1 MKTWLITG
9 GAGFIGSCFIR
20 KVLAATDDDL
30 QSVRIVNLDKLTY
43 AGHPQNIPS
52 PCPKRYELCQGDIA
66 DGSLVKTLLENHQP
80 SAVIHFA
87 AESHVDRSID
97 GPLAFVQTNVVGTAE
112 LLNQTLTFYRSLG
125 GRDQSRFRFVHISTD
140 EVYGSL
146 GSAGAF
152 TEQSPYLPNSPYAA
166 SKASSDL
173 FVRAFHHTYGL
184 PTLVANCSNNY
195 GPFQFPEKLIPL
207 MILNAVHRRPLP
219 VYGDGSQVRD
229 WLHVSDHCDAILQV
243 LRYGRIGQT
252 YNIGGNS
259 ERTNLQVVEAITSIV
274 DQRLRRSGSDASKH
288 LIQFVQDRPG
298 HDQRYAVDAGKIRSE
313 LNWHP
318 KISFQQGI
326 RDTVDW
332 YLNHPEW
339 VDVVSSARHDS
350 ARHDSARPGLG

>member
-20 KVLAATDDDL
+20 KVLSAANDSL
-30 QSVRIVNLDKLTY
+30 QNVRIVNLDKLTY
-43 AGHPQNIPS
+43 AGHLQNISS
-52 PCPKRYELCQGDIA
+52 PCSDRYEWCQGDIS
-66 DGSLVKTLLENHQP
+66 DGSLVGSLLNQHRP

-97 GPLAFVQTNVVGTAE
+97 GPSAFVQTNVVGTVE
-112 LLNQTLTFYRSLG
+112 LLEQTLRFYQGLQDCDASE
-125 GRDQSRFRFVHISTD
+125 FRFVQISTD

-146 GSAGAF
+146 GPDGCF
-152 TEQSPYLPNSPYAA
+152 TEQSPYRPNSPYAA
-166 SKASSDL
+166 SKAAADL
-173 FVRAFHHTYGL
+173 FVRSFHQTYQL

-219 VYGDGSQVRD
+219 VYGDGSHVRD

-243 LRYGRIGQT
+243 LRRGRVGQT

-274 DQRLRRSGSDASKH
+274 DQRLGRRGNDSSKH
-288 LIQFVQDRPG
+288 LIRFVQDRPG

-313 LNWHP
+313 LNWQP
-318 KISFQQGI
+318 KIPFPQGI
-326 RDTVDW
+326 GDTVAW
-332 YLNHPEW
+332 YLDHPEW
-339 VDVVSSARHDS
+339 VDAVSPANHDPV
-350 ARHDSARPGLG
+350 RLGRGLG